1 MVRQAFDGVGVALY
15 LNRRLRPFTL
25 INLDAIALADAL
37 DLLDILIIE
46 IYSGAKTAGKK
57 ARLQ

>member
-1 MVRQAFDGVGVALY
+1 MVRQAFDGAGVALY
-15 LNRRLRPFTL
+15 LNRRVRPFTL
-25 INLDAIALADAL
+25 INLEAVALDDAP

-46 IYSGAKTAGKK
+46 IFSGAKTAGEK